1 MSDYRW
7 SAAAIRALVRDDAVH
22 RDVYLSPALFDLE
35 MERLWRSAWVYIGH
49 DSQVPNAGDFLSVN
63 IARQPLLLLRGSD
76 GVLRVLLNRCAHKG
90 SRLVGASSGNCGRL
104 LRCSYHGWTYT
115 LDGTLRTVPIKSG
128 YADTRFA
135 ESEAAKGLTNIEHVA
150 NYRGFVFIRLSRSGA
165 SFEEYF
171 GDSLSSIDN
180 LADRSPVG
188 RLEVA
193 GAPLRYLHNS
203 NWKMFVENLNDTMH
217 PMVAHESSAGTAR
230 QLWKDQPADAP
241 KPMVIEQFL
250 PFVSNYEFFD
260 KMGSK
265 IYDNGHSYTGVN
277 FSIHSSYSAIPEY
290 AAASRTSARSSRR
303 GGFVP
308 WRELGVP
315 PLARAPSAGRNNH
328 PCHRRDAH
336 RIGPARCHVHCRG
349 HCHLHSRL
357 SKPVNPDRASRLLC
371 HGRRWPLLPRDRNGL
386 DPRTRVPVFAIILQ
400 IAWTIV
406 IAISGRYEQILN
418 YVVSMDF
425 LFFGLTATTIFVFRR
440 RAARGE
446 MNTSQGYRMP
456 GHPVS
461 TALFVAIC
469 WWVVINTVY
478 RYPQNSLV
486 GFVLLLAGIAI
497 RNAAWHGRTK
507 LTRLF

>member
-1 MSDYRW
+1 MSDYRS

-203 NWKMFVENLNDTMH
+203 NWKMFIENLNDTMH

-260 KMGSK
+260 KMGVK

-290 AAASRTSARSSRR
+290 AAQMAAAYGAERAQAILGESR
-303 GGFVP
+303 
-308 WRELGVP
+308 
-315 PLARAPSAGRNNH
+315 H
-328 PCHRRDAH
+328 
-336 RIGPARCHVHCRG
+336 
-349 HCHLHSRL
+349 
-357 SKPVNPDRASRLLC
+357 
-371 HGRRWPLLPRDRNGL
+371 
-386 DPRTRVPVFAIILQ
+386 
-400 IAWTIV
+400 
-406 IAISGRYEQILN
+406 
-418 YVVSMDF
+418 
-425 LFFGLTATTIFVFRR
+425 
-440 RAARGE
+440 
-446 MNTSQGYRMP
+446 
-456 GHPVS
+456 
-461 TALFVAIC
+461 
-469 WWVVINTVY
+469 NTVY
-478 RYPQNSLV
+478 YPSLTVNGAIQTIRVVRPMAVDRTLIESFTLRLV
-486 GFVLLLAGIAI
+486 GAPTALLARSATYNRVINSPTSVVGHDDLYCYRAIQEGLAADGNEWVSLHRNYSEREKESGLPGIHNGTSEASM
-497 RNAAWHGRTK
+497 RGQFRAWLAAMTAGETGA
-507 LTRLF
+507 